1 MHAGAG
7 NSMDQDADAAAALGA
22 CGCTRRSLL
31 AGALALTLAPL
42 HVAAQGEPSARN
54 ARPRAGDRLVFSE
67 GERAGRPVSVAD
79 VAIGTAPQFAYPADA
94 ATQTV
99 RDGSRLNQV
108 LLVRLED
115 KDISEQTRPHSA
127 EGVVAY
133 SAICTHYGCPVTL
146 LHESKRAVT
155 CNCHGSTFDAGNNGE
170 ITVGPATRR
179 LAILP
184 IKSVDGALV
193 VAAPFIGRLGPPQE

>member
-7 NSMDQDADAAAALGA
+7 SRIDPDRNTDDELGM
-22 CGCTRRSLL
+22 CGCMRRSLL

-42 HVAAQGEPSARN
+42 QVAAQNEPSARN
-54 ARPRAGDRLVFSE
+54 TRPRPGDRLVFSD
-67 GERAGRPVSVAD
+67 GERAGQPVSVAD
-79 VAIGTAPQFAYPADA
+79 LAIGVAPRFAYPADA

-115 KDISEQTRPHSA
+115 KDISDQTRPHSA

-146 LHESKRAVT
+146 MHENKRAVI